1 MAITITLTDDQ
12 ADGLTELIDLAQRGR
27 EDYQH
32 QAQHG
37 DYSTAD
43 QRGADARWAL
53 AESTAGALKAQ
64 GAGAPHP
71 VVTAVEEWSTVAITI
86 DTDNVWEHFTCIE
99 IEAIAQVARAACR
112 PDVAAQMIE
121 LHAICDDADDLHHS
135 TPE

>member
-12 ADGLTELIDLAQRGR
+12 AEGLTELIELAQRGR
-27 EDYQH
+27 EDFQT
-32 QAQHG
+32 QAHYG
-37 DYSTAD
+37 DYTPVD
-43 QRGADARWAL
+43 QRAADDRWAL
-53 AESTAGALKAQ
+53 AESTAGALKVQ
-64 GAGAPHP
+64 RAGAPHP

-99 IEAIAQVARAACR
+99 IEAIAKVARAACR